1 MQSLSRIVLV
11 AALSALALPAK
22 AEPYWVHAGAL
33 LAEPGKPP
41 LGSSFIEIDGGVI
54 RQVIESRIRP
64 QQIGTALVINMRD
77 QFVMPGLIDCHVH
90 LASDRAGVD
99 AQLASVRL
107 NAPAIAYD
115 ALINAHKTLAAGFTT
130 VRNLGD
136 SGGVVLAL
144 RDAINAGKVVGPTIL
159 DAGSSISVSS
169 GHMDP
174 RLGFADHLRGAVYRG
189 ENLCDGSTECR
200 RAVRLQIARGVDVI
214 KIATTGGVNSR
225 VGAGLG
231 QQMFADEAKALVETA
246 HMAGKKVAVHAHG
259 ADGILL
265 ALNAGADSIE
275 HGTML
280 DAKGMAMM
288 KKSGAYLV
296 ATMSTV
302 NGYKARLAA
311 NPDAYDAVVK
321 PKILWRI
328 GVTGKS
334 FRQALDAGVKIA
346 YGTDAG
352 VSMHGRNA
360 DEFELMVLHGMTP
373 AQAIVAATTS
383 AADLLGVADRVGT
396 LEAGKQADL
405 IAVNGNPLEDITVL
419 KAVQMVIKNGVL
431 VHSQGAPLVVK

>member
-1 MQSLSRIVLV
+1 
-11 AALSALALPAK
+11 
-22 AEPYWVHAGAL
+22 
-33 LAEPGKPP
+33 
-41 LGSSFIEIDGGVI
+41 
-54 RQVIESRIRP
+54 
-64 QQIGTALVINMRD
+64 
-77 QFVMPGLIDCHVH
+77 
-90 LASDRAGVD
+90 
-99 AQLASVRL
+99 
-107 NAPAIAYD
+107 
-115 ALINAHKTLAAGFTT
+115 
-130 VRNLGD
+130 
-136 SGGVVLAL
+136 
-144 RDAINAGKVVGPTIL
+144 
-159 DAGSSISVSS
+159 
-169 GHMDP
+169 
-174 RLGFADHLRGAVYRG
+174 
-189 ENLCDGSTECR
+189 
-200 RAVRLQIARGVDVI
+200 
-214 KIATTGGVNSR
+214 
-225 VGAGLG
+225 
-231 QQMFADEAKALVETA
+231 
-246 HMAGKKVAVHAHG
+246 
-259 ADGILL
+259 
-265 ALNAGADSIE
+265 
-275 HGTML
+275 
-280 DAKGMAMM
+280 MAMM

-431 VHSQGAPLVVK
+431 VHSQDAPLVVK